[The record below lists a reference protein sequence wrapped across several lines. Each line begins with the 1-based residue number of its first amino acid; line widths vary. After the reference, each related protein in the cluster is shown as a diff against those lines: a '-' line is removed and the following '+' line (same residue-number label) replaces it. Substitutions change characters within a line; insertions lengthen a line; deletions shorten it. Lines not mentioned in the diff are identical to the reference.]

1 MGKQVRKSK
10 EEIATIDCNLIT
22 IETAEGEFGF
32 DTANQISVEP
42 QTEEEDAVK
51 LVVKGILR
59 AQKPKVVTIT
69 GHEITLTDN
78 VFNPELV
85 LVLQGGTIKYAAD
98 DPDKIIGYAPPI
110 AGSSDKG
117 EKFKLN
123 AYTAQYD
130 ASGQI
135 VQYEK
140 ITYPN
145 CQGVPVAFGSEDGA
159 FRAPEYTII
168 SAPKQGEAPYEIN
181 YVNELPELVENPT
194 IEELEVTST
203 PGTKAGYT
211 RVSVAPAPDSDDVLI
226 WKRFET
232 ESNAVP
238 EVKSIVLDKEITVS
252 TNWGSTSPNP
262 NYAYVQQGGEISVPS
277 EVYIVVVK
285 GKDIGNNI
293 VKAKAV
299 GYASVSAL

>member
-59 AQKPKVVTIT
+59 AQKPKVVTVT
-69 GHEITLTDN
+69 GNEITLTDN

-85 LVLQGGTIKYAAD
+85 LVLQGGTIKY
-98 DPDKIIGYAPPI
+98 DPDNPNKIIGYAPPV
-110 AGSSDKG
+110 AGSPDKG

-159 FRAPEYTII
+159 FRAPEYTIS

-181 YVNELPELVENPT
+181 YVDELPELVSNLD
-194 IEELEVTST
+194 IVMLDIVSN
-203 PGTKAGYT
+203 PGTTAGHTKLTVKPYKDAENSYYV
-211 RVSVAPAPDSDDVLI
+211 RNYGVP
-226 WKRFET
+226 ET
-232 ESNAVP
+232 ETA
-238 EVKSIVLDKEITVS
+238 KSDLNLIKYGIDKESVPGFNLYKPWDGTS
-252 TNWGSTSPNP
+252 DLYHGSTSYDILIEVNT
-262 NYAYVQQGGEISVPS
+262 YGKVVAKGGVT
-277 EVYIVVVK
+277 V
-285 GKDIGNNI
+285 N
-293 VKAKAV
+293 
-299 GYASVSAL
+299 AL

>member
-10 EEIATIDCNLIT
+10 EEIATIDCSLVT

-69 GHEITLTDN
+69 GNEITLTDN

-85 LVLQGGTIKYAAD
+85 LVLQGGTIKYD
-98 DPDKIIGYAPPI
+98 SVNPDKIIGYEPPVT
-110 AGSSDKG
+110 GSSDKG
-117 EKFKLN
+117 EVFKLN

-130 ASGQI
+130 GSGDI
-135 VQYEK
+135 VKYEK

-145 CQGVPVAFGSEDGA
+145 CKGVPVAFGSEDGA
-159 FRAPEYTII
+159 FRAPEYTIS
-168 SAPKQGEAPYEIN
+168 SAPKKGQAPYSIS
-181 YVNELPELVENPT
+181 YVDTLPELVENPT
-194 IEELEVTST
+194 IEELKVTSE
-203 PGTKAGYT
+203 PGTQSGYS
-211 RVSVAPAPDSDDVLI
+211 RISVSPAPDDEVLI
-226 WKRFET
+226 WKRFEG
-232 ESNAVP
+232 ESSAVS
-238 EVKSIVLDKEITVS
+238 EAKNITLDKEISAVS
-252 TNWGSTSPNP
+252 NWSGSEPNP
-262 NYAYVQQGGEISVPS
+262 NYAYTQQGKELAIPS
-277 EVYIVVVK
+277 NVYIVVVK
-285 GKDIGNNI
+285 GKDIGNNV

-299 GYASVSAL
+299 GYTRVSSL